1 AMVLHLLAEKGAL
14 DAGRVRVRTL
24 TLPDTYQ
31 DHDKP
36 EKMYAEAGLDAA
48 SIVKVA
54 TDTLPE
60 RKEGRSRLR
69 LA

>member
-1 AMVLHLLAEKGAL
+1 
-14 DAGRVRVRTL
+14 
-24 TLPDTYQ
+24 
-31 DHDKP
+31 
-36 EKMYAEAGLDAA
+36 MYAEAGLDAQ
-48 SIVKVA
+48 SIAKVA

>member
-1 AMVLHLLAEKGAL
+1 HVLHLLSEKGAL

-31 DHDKP
+31 DHNSP
-36 EKMYAEAGLDAA
+36 EAMYAEAGLDADG
-48 SIVKVA
+48 IVRTVKA
-54 TDTLPE
+54 ALPE
-60 RKEGRSRLR
+60 QKAGRLR

>member
-1 AMVLHLLAEKGAL
+1 M
-14 DAGRVRVRTL
+14 RVRTL

-36 EKMYAEAGLDAA
+36 EKMYAEAGLDAP
-48 SIVKVA
+48 SIVKVV
-54 TDTLPE
+54 TETLPE
-60 RKEGRSRLR
+60 RKDGRSRLR